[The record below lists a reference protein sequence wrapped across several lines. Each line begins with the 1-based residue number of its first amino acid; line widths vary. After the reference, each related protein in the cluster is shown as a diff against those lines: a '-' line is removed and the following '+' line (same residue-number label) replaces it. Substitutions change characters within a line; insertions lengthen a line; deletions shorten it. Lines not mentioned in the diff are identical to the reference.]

1 VLNKIRKKINSLPKK
16 RASVLLNGTLVYLL
30 GDGNKEKA
38 INKLQA
44 LKDEANSEEEFLEA
58 FKREVNYDFF
68 NALYSELNFNN
79 ISGIMR
85 SFKSIKEKVPELK
98 KLITNQKGVDKI
110 LNDKS
115 GLKSIIVKTIF
126 IKKNEEITDD
136 ELMMSLFKQFS
147 ISKEEIAL
155 EFDTTKKTLNKWLNE
170 TGLFDKEFTKAI
182 SRNQGV
188 YFNEYLKIFE
198 TLFLAKEEGKLD
210 IENNIDTYINR
221 LNNKMSFQKDDIV
234 QICQHFKV
242 EQYYVKHIHTTLIQ
256 MQLMLFHNW
265 YALIRWPFIRSCS
278 ELILAY
284 HSFCCL

>member
-1 VLNKIRKKINSLPKK
+1 MLNKIRKKINSLPKK

-38 INKLQA
+38 INKLQV

-79 ISGIMR
+79 ISGIVR

-126 IKKNEEITDD
+126 IKQNEEITDD

-147 ISKEEIAL
+147 ISKERIANE
-155 EFDTTKKTLNKWLNE
+155 EFGVDKKTFNKWLEE
-170 TGLFDKEFTKAI
+170 TGLFKEEFYKPL
-182 SRNQGV
+182 SERGKKGV
-188 YFNEYLKIFE
+188 YLDEYVHIFE

-210 IENNIDTYINR
+210 IENNIDTYIDR
-221 LNNKMSFQKDDIV
+221 LNSKMSFTKDDIV
-234 QICQHFKV
+234 QICVSNIKTQKEVLRKV
-242 EQYYVKHIHTTLIQ
+242 AYY
-256 MQLMLFHNW
+256 N
-265 YALIRWPFIRSCS
+265 FIDKFPYSLS
-278 ELILAY
+278 KELVENMGSKFNY
-284 HSFCCL
+284 

>member
-1 VLNKIRKKINSLPKK
+1 MLNKIRKKINSLPKK

-38 INKLQA
+38 INKLQV
-44 LKDEANSEEEFLEA
+44 LKDEANSEEEFLQA

-126 IKKNEEITDD
+126 IKQNEEITDD

-147 ISKEEIAL
+147 ISKERIANE
-155 EFDTTKKTLNKWLNE
+155 EFGVDKKTFNKWLEE
-170 TGLFDKEFTKAI
+170 TGLFKEEFYKPL
-182 SRNQGV
+182 SERGKKGV
-188 YFNEYLKIFE
+188 YLDEYVHIFE

-210 IENNIDTYINR
+210 IENNIDTYIDR
-221 LNNKMSFQKDDIV
+221 LNSKMSFTKDDIV
-234 QICQHFKV
+234 QICVSNIKTQKEVLRKV
-242 EQYYVKHIHTTLIQ
+242 AYY
-256 MQLMLFHNW
+256 N
-265 YALIRWPFIRSCS
+265 FIDKFPYSLSRELVNKMWS
-278 ELILAY
+278 EINY
-284 HSFCCL
+284 

>member
-1 VLNKIRKKINSLPKK
+1 MLNKIRKKINSLPKK

-68 NALYSELNFNN
+68 IALYSELNFNN

-126 IKKNEEITDD
+126 IKQNEEITDD

-147 ISKEEIAL
+147 ISKERIANE
-155 EFDTTKKTLNKWLNE
+155 EFGVDKKTFNKWLEE
-170 TGLFDKEFTKAI
+170 TGLFKEEFYKPL
-182 SRNQGV
+182 SERGKKGV
-188 YFNEYLKIFE
+188 YLDEYVHIFE

-210 IENNIDTYINR
+210 IENNIDTYIDR
-221 LNNKMSFQKDDIV
+221 LNSKMSFTKDDIV
-234 QICQHFKV
+234 QICESNIKTQKEV
-242 EQYYVKHIHTTLIQ
+242 LRK
-256 MQLMLFHNW
+256 
-265 YALIRWPFIRSCS
+265 
-278 ELILAY
+278 LAY
-284 HSFCCL
+284 YNFINKFPYSLSKELVEKMWSEINY

>member
-1 VLNKIRKKINSLPKK
+1 MLNQIRKKINSLPKK

-79 ISGIMR
+79 ISSIMR

-136 ELMMSLFKQFS
+136 ELMISLFKQFS
-147 ISKEEIAL
+147 ISKERIANE
-155 EFDTTKKTLNKWLNE
+155 EFGVDKKIFNKWLEE
-170 TGLFDKEFTKAI
+170 TGLFKEEFYKPL
-182 SRNQGV
+182 SERGKKGV
-188 YFNEYLKIFE
+188 YLDEYVHIFE

-234 QICQHFKV
+234 KICQSNIKTQKEVLRKV
-242 EQYYVKHIHTTLIQ
+242 AYY
-256 MQLMLFHNW
+256 N
-265 YALIRWPFIRSCS
+265 FINKFPYSLSRELVNKMWS
-278 ELILAY
+278 EINY
-284 HSFCCL
+284 

>member
-1 VLNKIRKKINSLPKK
+1 MLNKIRKKINSLPKK

-147 ISKEEIAL
+147 ISKERIANE
-155 EFDTTKKTLNKWLNE
+155 EFGVDKKTFNKWLEE
-170 TGLFDKEFTKAI
+170 TGLFKEEFYKPL
-182 SRNQGV
+182 SERGKKGV
-188 YFNEYLKIFE
+188 YLDEYVHIFE

-210 IENNIDTYINR
+210 IENNIDTYIYR
-221 LNNKMSFQKDDIV
+221 LNSKMSFQKDDIV
-234 QICQHFKV
+234 QICESNIKTQKEV
-242 EQYYVKHIHTTLIQ
+242 LRK
-256 MQLMLFHNW
+256 
-265 YALIRWPFIRSCS
+265 
-278 ELILAY
+278 LAY
-284 HSFCCL
+284 YNFINKFPYSLSRELVNKMWSEINY

>member
-1 VLNKIRKKINSLPKK
+1 M
-16 RASVLLNGTLVYLL
+16 LLNSTLVYLL

-136 ELMMSLFKQFS
+136 ELMMSLFNQFS
-147 ISKEEIAL
+147 ISKERIANE
-155 EFDTTKKTLNKWLNE
+155 EFGVDKKTFNKWLEE
-170 TGLFDKEFTKAI
+170 TGLFKEEFYKPL
-182 SRNQGV
+182 SERGKKGV
-188 YFNEYLKIFE
+188 YLDEYVHIFE

-210 IENNIDTYINR
+210 IENNIDTYIDR

-234 QICQHFKV
+234 QICESKIKTQKEVLRKV
-242 EQYYVKHIHTTLIQ
+242 AYY
-256 MQLMLFHNW
+256 N
-265 YALIRWPFIRSCS
+265 FIDKFPYSLS
-278 ELILAY
+278 KELVENMGSKFNY
-284 HSFCCL
+284 